1 MLIDLATK
9 LVNDFEPLVSNLG
22 KEQNEGFMREVDRL
36 KKDFADDLF
45 LENVFGPKSY
55 LQRVEWERNVLTGVS
70 WLFDATLFRQEVYAY
85 IRKQIGDTASS
96 P

>member
-22 KEQNEGFMREVDRL
+22 KEQSEAFMREVERL

-55 LQRVEWERNVLTGVS
+55 LQRVEWEKNVLTGVI
-70 WLFDATLFRQEVYAY
+70 WLFDATQFRKEVYAY
-85 IRKQIGDTASS
+85 IRKQIGETVS

>member
-22 KEQNEGFMREVDRL
+22 KEQSEAFMRELERL

-55 LQRVEWERNVLTGVS
+55 LQRIEWEKNVLTGVS
-70 WLFDATLFRQEVYAY
+70 WLFDAT
-85 IRKQIGDTASS
+85 
-96 P
+96 

>member
-22 KEQNEGFMREVDRL
+22 KEQSESFMRELDRL
-36 KKDFADDLF
+36 RKDFADDLF

-55 LQRVEWERNVLTGVS
+55 LPRIEWENNVLTGVS
-70 WLFDATLFRQEVYAY
+70 WLFDATKFRKEVYSY
-85 IRKQIGDTASS
+85 IRKQIGDTAS